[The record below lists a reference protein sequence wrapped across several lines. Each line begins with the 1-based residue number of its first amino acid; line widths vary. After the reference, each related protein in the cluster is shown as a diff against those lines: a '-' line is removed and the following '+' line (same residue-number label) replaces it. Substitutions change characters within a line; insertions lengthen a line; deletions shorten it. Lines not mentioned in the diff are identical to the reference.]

1 MAKAGSG
8 SGTGGGE
15 SAGPVRN
22 FGAGVLLFTTYALF
36 VVCNTVG
43 TACLPSMI
51 EDVGFSAG
59 TGSTIAGFQTAA
71 QAIGKVTFAGRLADA
86 LGGRRTYC
94 MSMAVVAVAIACF
107 AWAPSALA
115 IGVVFFMVELCST
128 PVYPAHVHF
137 VRHDFVGRT
146 GAGFW
151 LLGLASRSG
160 DVVSKLGW
168 GTLLETEGWRHVA
181 LLGAALA
188 ALASAFGYCSRG
200 GGGGGG
206 DGGDGGGGG
215 DGGDG
220 GDGGGGGGEQA

>member
-115 IGVVFFMVELCST
+115 IGEVPDVCVANAPDSCGIGEVPIDLPRPQGQPT
-128 PVYPAHVHF
+128 P
-137 VRHDFVGRT
+137 
-146 GAGFW
+146 
-151 LLGLASRSG
+151 LSG
-160 DVVSKLGW
+160 
-168 GTLLETEGWRHVA
+168 
-181 LLGAALA
+181 
-188 ALASAFGYCSRG
+188 
-200 GGGGGG
+200 
-206 DGGDGGGGG
+206 
-215 DGGDG
+215 
-220 GDGGGGGGEQA
+220 